1 MLPPYVRYAGPGLLL
16 ILLLAAV
23 LIALFDLSGRPSNTA
38 SRVSGGVAVVLGLA
52 GASLFATVQSA
63 GTKPSNR
70 IDERSTERNHSLLA
84 IGIACAIAGFSVII
98 ALAVPVTALIILAA
112 AAAWVLA
119 WWPRQMRRLST
130 TTGVLIERDTALV
143 FGFLSDFRTQLTYVP
158 FVASVEKLTDGPIG
172 LGTQFRTRTKL
183 PKGVYEGVEQITD
196 YQPTTRYASTLV
208 SSRHPNA
215 GTAAFEPAP
224 GGTRVTFHFESELSH
239 ASALLGM
246 GPMRWL
252 LQRRMVDRRMKV
264 WARVKQ
270 ILESETQPTT

>member
-1 MLPPYVRYAGPGLLL
+1 MRFTGGGLLL
-16 ILLLAAV
+16 ILALAGV
-23 LIALFDLSGRPSNTA
+23 LIVIVDLPGPPGNA
-38 SRVSGGVAVVLGLA
+38 GSRVSGGVAVVLGLV

-63 GTKPSNR
+63 GAKPTNR
-70 IDERSTERNHSLLA
+70 IDERSTERNHALLA

-98 ALAVPVTALIILAA
+98 ALAVPVTALIILAV
-112 AAAWVLA
+112 AAAWVLV

-130 TTGVLIERDTALV
+130 TTGVVIERDPEVV
-143 FGFLSDFRTQLTYVP
+143 FAFLSDFRTQLTYVP
-158 FVASVEKLTDGPIG
+158 FVGSVEKLTDGPIG
-172 LGTQFRTRTKL
+172 LGTQFRTRTRL

-196 YQPTTRYASTLV
+196 YQPTTRYASTLI
-208 SSRHPNA
+208 SSRHPNS
-215 GTAAFEPAP
+215 GTATFEPAP

-239 ASALLGM
+239 SSALLGM